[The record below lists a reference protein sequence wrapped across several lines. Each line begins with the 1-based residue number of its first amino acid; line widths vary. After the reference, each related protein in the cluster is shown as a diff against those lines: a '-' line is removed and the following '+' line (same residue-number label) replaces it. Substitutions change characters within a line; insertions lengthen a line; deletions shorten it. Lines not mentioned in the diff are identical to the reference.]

1 MNLFIVYELDT
12 WLQDL
17 SADFALK
24 YFLFGSVKLTK
35 NADPNKYQYN
45 GYGLGFD
52 SRTIFSIPNFDWG
65 KNVIIF
71 GVDMSSS
78 VHANNKKRNILVL
91 GEGITQGL
99 DDTTPTAINKISTVP
114 AAYDLK

>member
-12 WLQDL
+12 WSQDL

-24 YFLFGSVKLTK
+24 DWLFGSVKLTK
-35 NADPNKYQYN
+35 NADPNKYQYS
-45 GYGLGFD
+45 GYGIGFD
-52 SRTIFSIPNFDWG
+52 SRSIFSVSDFDWG

-78 VHANNKKRNILVL
+78 IHGNNKTKNILVL
-91 GEGITQGL
+91 GQVL
-99 DDTTPTAINKISTVP
+99 HKN
-114 AAYDLK
+114 